1 MRATSRVSFGLCL
14 LVCLAAT
21 NPNVEEQLWR
31 YRNLGKAFYENPTT
45 QVEAID
51 TFRKALDLA
60 PDSIREQLNYALA
73 LLHGG
78 RTEEAVARLQKVQA
92 ADPGLPHTWFN
103 LGIYYRKNGSV
114 DKATAQFE
122 AMSRLVPNEP
132 KAHYNLGVL
141 YKEAGRTEDARNEL
155 EFTERLDPNLAAPH
169 FQLYNVYRQAGRR
182 ADALRELQAF
192 TALKKSQEGAPI
204 AEDMEWCDYAEIWDP
219 IDMQPPPPE
228 QAPRYETRTLP
239 GHVDSRTAGML
250 VIDSEGTGRADL
262 LVWSAEGIALYRNG
276 VDPVKNSGLEDVTGV
291 IGVAAGD
298 FDNDGLPDLCILTA
312 KGPQLWRNRK
322 GRFERVPANLPAER
336 FEKAVWIDYDHD
348 YDLDLVLLGE
358 TSRLYRNEGQAG
370 FADRTADFPF
380 RKGHALDAVVTRMF
394 ADSKAFDLVVSYTDH
409 PGVVYLDKLGERFE
423 AQDIP
428 ALPAGATGLRVA
440 DVNHDAWLDVQSD
453 GGTLLNNRG
462 RLEPASAKFEA
473 APLEADFDNDGRLD
487 RAVITPDG
495 RVRIEFNRTPAK
507 EHDWL
512 RVQIVG
518 VKNLKLGYGAEVEVK
533 AGTLYQKKIYEGVPL
548 TFDLHGR
555 TAADTVRIAWA
566 NGLIQNETQ
575 PAAGK
580 GYVYPEAQR
589 LSGSCPMIWA
599 RDASGRFRF
608 ITDVLGVAPLGAS
621 SGDGQFFPVDH
632 QEYIQLPGEALAPV
646 DGKYEIRITE
656 ELSEVAF
663 VDQVHLIAV
672 DHPADVEI
680 FTNEKWK
687 SPPYPEFRLF
697 GARRRVFPIAA
708 RDDQGRDSLQAV
720 LSRDRIYPNAF
731 QHDMNGVAEMHSLV
745 LDFGPNAAP
754 DNRAVLI
761 LNGWVDWADGS
772 TFLAAA
778 QERKGGLVSP
788 YLQVKDERGQWKT
801 VIADMGIPA
810 GKPKT
815 IAVDLTGK
823 FLSPSRE
830 VRIVTNLCVYWD
842 QVFLDE
848 DSSAPPAL
856 VRRVPTTF
864 ADLHFRGFSKPVIS
878 ADRSQPEEFLYDT
891 SLPFSN
897 WNPTPGLYT
906 QYGDVRE
913 LLEEPDDMFVV
924 MGSGDEIRLL
934 FDAGA
939 LPPPAAGWK
948 RDFLLKVD
956 GWAKDRDANTA
967 FSQSVEPLPFH
978 AMTGYP
984 YASPEHYPEDARHRE
999 YRKKYNTRPALRLI
1013 RPLNDQTAAAGAVP
1027 LHIHG
1032 TIPERQ
1038 APVPVHL
1045 EPVSGHSP

>member
-1 MRATSRVSFGLCL
+1 MVVVVSMRVISLCL
-14 LVCLAAT
+14 LLSLAAT
-21 NPNVEEQLWR
+21 SDSVDEKLWR

-45 QVEAID
+45 QVEAINE
-51 TFRKALDLA
+51 FGKALELA
-60 PDSIREQLNYALA
+60 PKSTREQLNYALA

-78 RTEEAVARLQKVQA
+78 RTDEAVTRLQKVQA
-92 ADPGLPHTWFN
+92 ANPNLPHTWFN
-103 LGIYYRKNGSV
+103 LGIYYRKNGLV
-114 DKATAQFE
+114 DKAITQFE
-122 AMSRLVPNEP
+122 GMSRLVPNEP

-141 YKEAGRTEDARNEL
+141 YKQAGRTEDARKEL
-155 EFTERLDPNLAAPH
+155 ELAAQLDPNLAAPH
-169 FQLYNVYRQAGRR
+169 FQLYNVYRQSARR
-182 ADALRELQAF
+182 ADAMRELQIF

-219 IDMQPPPPE
+219 IDMKQPAPE
-228 QAPRYETRTLP
+228 PAPRYEARMLP
-239 GHVDSRTAGML
+239 GDADSRASGML

-262 LVWSAEGIALYRNG
+262 LVWSNKGVILYRNG
-276 VDPVKNSGLEDVTGV
+276 VDPVKNSGLEDIAGV
-291 IGVAAGD
+291 VGIAAGD
-298 FDNDGLPDLCILTA
+298 FDNDGLPDLCVLTG

-322 GRFERVPANLPAER
+322 GRFERAPANLPSER
-336 FEKAVWIDYDHD
+336 FEKAIWMDYDHD

-380 RKGHALDAVVTRMF
+380 EKGHAVDAVVTRMF
-394 ADSKAFDLVVSYTDH
+394 ADSKAFDLVVSYADH
-409 PGVVYLDKLGERFE
+409 PGVVYLDKLGEHFE

-428 ALPAGATGLRVA
+428 ALPAGATGLGVA
-440 DVNHDAWLDVQSD
+440 DVNHDAWLDVQFN

-462 RLEPASAKFEA
+462 SLEPPSAKFEA
-473 APLEADFDNDGRLD
+473 TPLEADFDNDGRLD

-507 EHDWL
+507 ENDWL
-512 RVQIVG
+512 RVRITG
-518 VKNLKLGYGAEVEVK
+518 VKNLKLAYGAEVEVK

-580 GYVYPEAQR
+580 AYAYPEAQR
-589 LSGSCPMIWA
+589 LSGSCPMIWV
-599 RDASGRFRF
+599 RDASGQFRF

-632 QEYIQLPGEALAPV
+632 QEFIQLPGEALAAV

-697 GARRRVFPIAA
+697 GARRRVFPISA
-708 RDDQGRDSLQAV
+708 RDDQGRDSLKAI
-720 LSRDRIYPNAF
+720 LSQDRVYPNTF
-731 QHDMNGVAEMHSLV
+731 RHDMNGVAEMHSLV

-778 QERKGGLVSP
+778 QERKGGLVTP
-788 YLQVKDERGQWKT
+788 YLQVKDERGRWKT
-801 VIADMGIPA
+801 VVADMGMPA

-823 FLSPSRE
+823 FLSASRE

-848 DSSAPPAL
+848 DSSAPPTL
-856 VRRVPTTF
+856 VRRVPTAD
-864 ADLHFRGFSKPVIS
+864 ADLHFRGFSKPVVA
-878 ADRSQPEEFLYDT
+878 ADRSQPEAFLYDT
-891 SLPFSN
+891 SMPFSN
-897 WNPTPGLYT
+897 WNPTPGMYT
-906 QYGDVRE
+906 RYGDVRE
-913 LLEEPDDMFVV
+913 LIEEPDDMFVV

-939 LPPPAAGWK
+939 LPPPAPGWK

-984 YASPEHYPEDARHRE
+984 YTSPEHYPEDARHRE
-999 YRKKYNTRPALRLI
+999 YRKQYNTRPALRLI
-1013 RPLNDQTAAAGAVP
+1013 RPLNEPIRRANHAPA
-1027 LHIHG
+1027 
-1032 TIPERQ
+1032 ERLR
-1038 APVPVHL
+1038 PP
-1045 EPVSGHSP
+1045 S